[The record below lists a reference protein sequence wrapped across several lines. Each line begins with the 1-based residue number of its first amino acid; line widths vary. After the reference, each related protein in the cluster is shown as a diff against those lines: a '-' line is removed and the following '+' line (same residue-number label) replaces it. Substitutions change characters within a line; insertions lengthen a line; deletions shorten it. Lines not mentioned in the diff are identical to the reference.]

1 MNILEF
7 KEKVENS
14 NFSQNYIFEG
24 NESFLKE
31 TSNYFINTILNPNN
45 DFKIQKEIDEK
56 THPDLMI
63 IEEEKNNI
71 SIEKIRNMIEYVQ
84 KRPLISKYKVVLIK
98 NAQYLRK
105 ESSNALLKTLE
116 ESFSYII
123 IGIFVDSKYKLLDTI
138 RSRCIFISS
147 NDVKFKVNIDLYKKL
162 LNIIDLALNKDFYC
176 IYDEENMEYLLSLKD
191 DKDFLKVFFEILKEF
206 YIFLETKNKNIN
218 EKLLEIFKKHED
230 IKKEKI
236 EKILQTIEMV
246 KENLY
251 NNVNFKLSL
260 ERIFVEFLI

>member
-7 KEKVENS
+7 KEKVVNS

-31 TSNYFINTILNPNN
+31 TSNYFINAILNPNN
-45 DFKIQKEIDEK
+45 DFKIQKEIDEN
-56 THPDLMI
+56 THPDLLI

-84 KRPLISKYKVVLIK
+84 KRPLISKYKVVIIK
-98 NAQYLRK
+98 NAQFLRK

-116 ESFSYII
+116 ESFSYVI

-147 NDVKFKVNIDLYKKL
+147 NDVKFKVNIDLYKEL

-176 IYDEENMEYLLSLKD
+176 IYDEKSQ
-191 DKDFLKVFFEILKEF
+191 FLKVR
-206 YIFLETKNKNIN
+206 
-218 EKLLEIFKKHED
+218 
-230 IKKEKI
+230 
-236 EKILQTIEMV
+236 
-246 KENLY
+246 
-251 NNVNFKLSL
+251 SS
-260 ERIFVEFLI
+260 